1 MAQECDRKEKLNF
14 RVHLNGNKYILGDGM
29 CYWIVRE
36 TKAVQKS
43 GKKAGEEVVRRT
55 RLTGYHTDFVS
66 LVDSYYAE
74 TLKQAEIDGEIA
86 DLVKLMKKTRA
97 EIRTWFGKWDDAWD
111 I

>member
-1 MAQECDRKEKLNF
+1 MAQEGDKKERLNF
-14 RVHLNGNKYILGDGM
+14 RVHLAGNKYIVGDGM

-86 DLVKLMKKTRA
+86 DLVKLMKKTRT

>member
-1 MAQECDRKEKLNF
+1 MAQEGDKKERLNF
-14 RVHLNGNKYILGDGM
+14 RVHLAGNKYIVGDGM

-36 TKAVQKS
+36 TKAVQKK

-86 DLVKLMKKTRA
+86 DLMKLMKKTRA